1 MTSSMRKK
9 RVILKN
15 RDLSKSGKNRDFL
28 TWCGKTVISPKVGKI
43 RDFSKSIKS
52 ASCNRSLYNVFF
64 GTMCVFCIILFSL
77 LTLLVVKK
85 TIDVEVKLKSIQKEM
100 DLLKRSNRILKRD
113 KRKFERIVVGVLVKG
128 RINVIGETISD
139 LCSERKGFNT
149 TYVKKIR
156 TMAEEQISKNIE
168 MSKTVIP

>member
-1 MTSSMRKK
+1 MY
-9 RVILKN
+9 IL
-15 RDLSKSGKNRDFL
+15 
-28 TWCGKTVISPKVGKI
+28 
-43 RDFSKSIKS
+43 
-52 ASCNRSLYNVFF
+52 
-64 GTMCVFCIILFSL
+64 CIILLSL
-77 LTLLVVKK
+77 LTLLLVKK
-85 TIDVEVKLKSIQKEM
+85 TIAVEVKLKSIQKEM

-168 MSKTVIP
+168 MLKVVIP